1 MWCRL
6 QLVTKSV
13 FICLYIITF
22 LNSSQILAFHM
33 WEVVLVVTPWCKVF
47 VALQFIWVGNKLCEN
62 LFSVLGFS
70 IFQEF
75 DKIDSS
81 SFIVY
86 SCFPFLLTSLEK
98 KLLKTCSSLVFFLF
112 IHTLSACLVIMV
124 STCSICLLMNSN
136 FGHFHKIEGKR

>member
-1 MWCRL
+1 MWCWL
-6 QLVTKSV
+6 QLVAKNV
-13 FICLYIITF
+13 LICLYIITF

-33 WEVVLVVTPWCKVF
+33 WEVVLVVTLWCRVF
-47 VALQFIWVGNKLCEN
+47 VALQFIWVGNKLCEI

-70 IFQEF
+70 TFQEF

-81 SFIVY
+81 SLILLYTLVFH
-86 SCFPFLLTSLEK
+86 FFLHHLKK

-124 STCSICLLMNSN
+124 STCSICLFMNSN
-136 FGHFHKIEGKR
+136 FVHFHKID